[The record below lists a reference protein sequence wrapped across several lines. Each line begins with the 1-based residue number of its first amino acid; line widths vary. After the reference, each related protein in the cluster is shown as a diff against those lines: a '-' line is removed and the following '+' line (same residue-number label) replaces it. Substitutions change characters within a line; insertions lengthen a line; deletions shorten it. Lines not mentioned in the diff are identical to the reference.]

1 MKSIEEP
8 TDLVCSDCGPVPSG
22 SDNTVDNTADSIAA
36 DEGFADKMSF
46 LKEKLLERNL
56 YVNLQKEN
64 IDDAK
69 WILEIGTQIQKAF
82 IEMEAI
88 QNSFKDGKFSEETK
102 AMFFEI
108 ATYKFLGLMAEIYYK
123 RKQ

>member
-64 IDDAK
+64 IDEGK
-69 WILEIGTQIQKAF
+69 QKKPQKDR
-82 IEMEAI
+82 AI
-88 QNSFKDGKFSEETK
+88 KKQEENTGKETMRYRARRSKKD
-102 AMFFEI
+102 
-108 ATYKFLGLMAEIYYK
+108 
-123 RKQ
+123 R